1 MSHLCRCICHLA
13 TKKREEQAPDFN
25 IDFEVKSKWQTWN
38 KIKKD
43 CKKKKRNKIAHLL
56 FIITSLNLTVYKT
69 DAVNSEISQLDGREK
84 KRQTCVTSVTII
96 LFEISFR
103 QTSLSF
109 KEIFL

>member
-43 CKKKKRNKIAHLL
+43 CKEKTKQNKIAHLL

-69 DAVNSEISQLDGREK
+69 DAVKRELSQLDGREK
-84 KRQTCVTSVTII
+84 KTANLRDKRDNNFVWNKFSP
-96 LFEISFR
+96 
-103 QTSLSF
+103 SLPRSRF
-109 KEIFL
+109 

>member
-84 KRQTCVTSVTII
+84 KTANLCDKRDNNFVWNKFSPNFT
-96 LFEISFR
+96 L
-103 QTSLSF
+103 L
-109 KEIFL
+109 

>member
-43 CKKKKRNKIAHLL
+43 CKKKKQNKIAHLL

-69 DAVNSEISQLDGREK
+69 DAVKRELSQQDGREK
-84 KRQTCVTSVTII
+84 KTAKLCDKRDNNFVWNKFSPNFT
-96 LFEISFR
+96 L
-103 QTSLSF
+103 L
-109 KEIFL
+109 

>member
-43 CKKKKRNKIAHLL
+43 CKKKKTKLRIFCLL
-56 FIITSLNLTVYKT
+56 ITSLNLTVYKT
-69 DAVNSEISQLDGREK
+69 DAVKRELSQLDGREK
-84 KRQTCVTSVTII
+84 KTANLRDKRDNNFVWNKFSP
-96 LFEISFR
+96 
-103 QTSLSF
+103 SLPRSRF
-109 KEIFL
+109 

>member
-1 MSHLCRCICHLA
+1 MSHLCRCIYHLA

-43 CKKKKRNKIAHLL
+43 CKKKKQNKIAHLL

-69 DAVNSEISQLDGREK
+69 DAVKRELSQLDGREK
-84 KRQTCVTSVTII
+84 KTANLRDKRDNNFVWNKFSP
-96 LFEISFR
+96 
-103 QTSLSF
+103 SLPRSRF
-109 KEIFL
+109 